1 MSERRE
7 FGQNRTD
14 RMAGAD
20 ALLTVADALAEPALA
35 AGVPEVIVGGDA
47 LDAEVRWVHASD
59 SAGVARL
66 LDGGELLLSTGA
78 GWPVDPVALRDFAQR
93 LHGAGVAGVVIELG
107 TALEALPDAFAQTCA
122 DLGVALIAL
131 NREVKFVAVTEAVHR
146 ALLTAHTRALRERQH
161 LHELFTA
168 LSLQGA
174 PADVVVAETARAIG
188 APVVLQNL
196 AHEVIAIE
204 NLRVPVAE
212 ALGRLGEAD
221 RVPVQARGVR
231 WGTLSALAGPAHP
244 AGRITVL
251 EQGATALAFG
261 CLADGGDGEWSLLA
275 QGGMIRDLLGARFVS
290 PDDVLGRLAA
300 GGFALAG
307 RSCHGLVIRGEIS
320 PGELAERS
328 ATHGCAV
335 VAATVDGDGVVL
347 LSAPASGVLSD
358 AQVASIVGPGRTVF
372 LGPAADDV
380 LGLLASLRAAR
391 ELAAG
396 DPSDVDPRIRRVEDR
411 PLERLVASLR
421 DDHRLHEHS
430 ERMLTPLISYDRE
443 RRGDLIDVLGAL
455 VAHPGNRSAAAS
467 ASHLS
472 RSVFYQRLAL
482 IGDLLDVDLDDGE
495 ALAALHLALLVRRSA
510 TNG

>member
-1 MSERRE
+1 MARE
-7 FGQNRTD
+7 G
-14 RMAGAD
+14 
-20 ALLTVADALAEPALA
+20 ALLTVADALADRVLA
-35 AGVPEVIVGGDA
+35 AGAPEVIVGGGA
-47 LDAEVRWVHASD
+47 LDAEVRWVHVSD

-78 GWPVDPVALRDFAQR
+78 GWPDDPVTLRELAR
-93 LHGAGVAGVVIELG
+93 GLHGSGVAGVVVELG
-107 TALEALPDAFAQTCA
+107 SALSSIPEAFARTCA
-122 DLGVALIAL
+122 ELGLALIAL

-146 ALLTAHTRALRERQH
+146 ALLAAQTDALGERQR

-196 AHEVIAIE
+196 AQEVIAIE
-204 NLRVPVAE
+204 NLRVPVADVL
-212 ALGRLGEAD
+212 ARLPHAD

-231 WGTLSALAGPAHP
+231 WGTLSALAGPSHP
-244 AGRITVL
+244 AGRLTVL

-275 QGGMIRDLLGARFVS
+275 QGGIIRDLLGARFVS
-290 PDDVLGRLAA
+290 PDDIAARLAA

-307 RSCHGLVIRGEIS
+307 RRCHGVVIRGELS
-320 PGELAERS
+320 PSELVER
-328 ATHGCAV
+328 AVQNGCAV

-347 LSAPASGVLSD
+347 LSAPASGVLTD
-358 AQVASIVGPGRTVF
+358 AQVSRIAGAGRTVF
-372 LGPAADDV
+372 LGPATDDV

-396 DPSDVDPRIRRVEDR
+396 DPSDAGPRVRRVEDR

-430 ERMLTPLISYDRE
+430 ERMLAPLISYDRE
-443 RRGDLIDVLGAL
+443 RRGDLVDVLRAL

-495 ALAALHLALLVRRSA
+495 VLAALHLALLVRRSA
-510 TNG
+510 QNS